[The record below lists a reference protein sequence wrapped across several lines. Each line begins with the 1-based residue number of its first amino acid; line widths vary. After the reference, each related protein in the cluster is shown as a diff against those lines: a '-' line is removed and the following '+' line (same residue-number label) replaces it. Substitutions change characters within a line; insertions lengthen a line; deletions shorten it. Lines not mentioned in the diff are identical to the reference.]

1 MQIIRKMRSGIDE
14 QQWHSHNCPIL
25 FTFVTEGSMTLE
37 VAANEDTEVVN
48 EDAEVTNEDAAGML
62 NFDLVAGDSF
72 VIPPGARARY
82 RGSEDVELLEV
93 SLPGKFET
101 FLMEPQ

>member
-1 MQIIRKMRSGIDE
+1 ME
-14 QQWHSHNCPIL
+14 APQWHSHNRPIL

-37 VAANEDTEVVN
+37 VA
-48 EDAEVTNEDAAGML
+48 NEDAADML
-62 NFDLVAGDSF
+62 NFDLMAGDSF